1 MSLINIIKFYHFLP
15 PFSLSR
21 SPFTSRKVDY
31 NKALLHLI
39 TLAGEAGVQMRLT
52 RKLASSPVTSNI
64 EIFFMVRAKII
75 MARWETNSGASFM

>member
-39 TLAGEAGVQMRLT
+39 TPAMRPGVQMRLT
-52 RKLASSPVTSNI
+52 RKLADTIASNI
-64 EIFFMVRAKII
+64 KIFFMVRAEII